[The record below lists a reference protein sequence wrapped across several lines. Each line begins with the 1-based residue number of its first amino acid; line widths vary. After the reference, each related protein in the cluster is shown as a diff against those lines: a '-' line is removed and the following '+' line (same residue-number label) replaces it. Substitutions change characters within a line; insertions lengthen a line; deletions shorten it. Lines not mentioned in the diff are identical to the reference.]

1 MIKKAVLILTLM
13 LVGLLAVASVSA
25 ADNLTDD
32 VFGIDETTDEMVSVD
47 ETNIDSSRINDN
59 GTCNEV
65 NHFNH
70 DSAEYNLPVLS
81 ASDNSQV
88 VGIKETHFDEFRYG
102 DRFSSS
108 LNVPLRDANNNLIY
122 NEKVTYSFDNITAP
136 VEYLSHQSI
145 TMPKDLQ
152 MNAYHF
158 ITLKYEGSSTYAPCE
173 KTIAFKYVSGRFGT
187 IFNQIPMKLEL
198 DFVNFNVYPGSIN
211 IYLKDD
217 LGKVY
222 SNLLFNYVFDDNGTV
237 FQQYSK
243 ANGNNIKLDF
253 SPLTKHNIT
262 INFKGNDLF
271 KSCKLSRSFSIGTS
285 IGFSQYDG
293 EFVEGGKNIPYYLYN
308 KGGMEVK
315 TIFAPFGI
323 STVNITNEA
332 TGQSMVTKINIIKQ
346 ELVNVYPLFADYAD
360 EIEYKVRVIENDKYA
375 VNKKVIFTI
384 GDNSYNV
391 TTDDNGYATLKIH
404 LKAGIYTVTAK
415 YENIIKSNKI
425 YVNPVYM
432 GNKCRNV
439 YISAVN
445 EYYNQNMEIN
455 YGWEGNLDG
464 YFKIFK
470 GNSLI
475 YNKRINTGGNVS
487 DYFEYSK
494 HDYNYVN
501 SQLSVGS
508 YAVKLVA
515 DDGTILKTSSFKII
529 KTPTEL
535 SVGSKNAKSGKK
547 ITISSYVLDDVMG
560 GCAKKA
566 TGQVT
571 LKVNGNYYYAN
582 VKNGKFSISF
592 KAPSKIKKY
601 SCKLTYGG
609 DSNYK
614 SSSTKFTLT
623 VKKATTKKTTTKKKT
638 TSFTVVVPV
647 KLNKK
652 VSKSYGVYKVRTY
665 KWVDYS
671 NGKKDAH
678 LRITVY
684 KNGKRLT
691 GFDAKY
697 WVHYKTGGGV
707 WLYTKNAAGTSY
719 KSSPIGYINVL
730 KVDYVKTTVWV

>member
-1 MIKKAVLILTLM
+1 M
-13 LVGLLAVASVSA
+13 ASVSA
-25 ADNLTDD
+25 VDTNLTDE
-32 VFGIDETTDEMVSVD
+32 VIAMEETTEEIVSVG
-47 ETNIDSSRINDN
+47 ETNIDSSQINDN
-59 GTCNEV
+59 GTYNGI
-65 NHFNH
+65 NDFYQ
-70 DSAEYNLPVLS
+70 DSTDYNSSVLS
-81 ASDNSQV
+81 ANDNSQ
-88 VGIKETHFDEFRYG
+88 VGIKETHFDDFRYG
-102 DRFSSS
+102 DTFSSS

-122 NEKVTYSFDNITAP
+122 NEKVKYSFDNTTTP

-145 TMPKDLQ
+145 RMPNDLE

-375 VNKKVIFTI
+375 ANKKVTFTI

-470 GNSLI
+470 GDSLV

-571 LKVNGNYYYAN
+571 LKVNGKSYSAN

-592 KAPSKIKKY
+592 KAPKKAKKY
-601 SCKLTYGG
+601 SCKLTYSG

-614 SSSTKFTLT
+614 GSSTKFTLT
-623 VKKATTKKTTTKKKT
+623 VKKTTAIKKKKT
-638 TSFTVVVPV
+638 ISFTVVVPA

-652 VSKSYGVYKVRTY
+652 VSKKVKGYKVEVYK
-665 KWVDYS
+665 YS
-671 NGKKDAH
+671 SNNNN
-678 LRITVY
+678 RIDIRVGLY
-684 KNGKRLT
+684 KNSKLI
-691 GFDAKY
+691 KLQN
-697 WVHYKTGGGV
+697 YKGQV
-707 WLYTKNAAGTSY
+707 WLKSKSGNWIYWYKNNYGDSNCVNPLTFSQY
-719 KSSPIGYINVL
+719 SKINQA
-730 KVDYVKTTVWV
+730 KVKIVI

>member
-1 MIKKAVLILTLM
+1 M
-13 LVGLLAVASVSA
+13 ASVSA
-25 ADNLTDD
+25 VDTNLTDE
-32 VFGIDETTDEMVSVD
+32 VIAMEETTEEIVSVG
-47 ETNIDSSRINDN
+47 ETNIDSSQINDN
-59 GTCNEV
+59 GTYNGI
-65 NHFNH
+65 NDFYQ
-70 DSAEYNLPVLS
+70 DSTDYNSSVLS
-81 ASDNSQV
+81 ANDNSQ
-88 VGIKETHFDEFRYG
+88 VGIKETHFDDFRYG
-102 DRFSSS
+102 DTFSSS

-122 NEKVTYSFDNITAP
+122 NEKVKYSFDNTTTP

-145 TMPKDLQ
+145 RMPNDLE

-198 DFVNFNVYPGSIN
+198 DFVNFKVYPGSIN

-375 VNKKVIFTI
+375 ANKKVTFTI

-475 YNKRINTGGNVS
+475 YNKRINTGSNVS

-494 HDYNYVN
+494 HDYNYAN
-501 SQLSVGS
+501 NQLSVGS
-508 YAVKLVA
+508 YTVKLVA

-535 SVGSKNAKSGKK
+535 SIGSKKAKSGKK
-547 ITISSYVLDDVMG
+547 ITISSYVLDDIMG

-566 TGQVT
+566 NGKVT
-571 LKVNGNYYYAN
+571 LKVNGKSYSAN

-592 KAPSKIKKY
+592 KSPTKTKKY
-601 SCKLTYGG
+601 SCKLTYSGN
-609 DSNYK
+609 SNYK
-614 SSSTKFTLT
+614 GSSTKFTLT
-623 VKKATTKKTTTKKKT
+623 VKKTTSIKKKKPK
-638 TSFTVVVPV
+638 SFTVTVPV
-647 KLNKK
+647 KFDKYSSKKVGKYTFRTIKYVKYNDNGRDYGVTTTLLKNKK
-652 VSKSYGVYKVRTY
+652 PMLKSKYKATYWWHFKSGTWKNLSKTRTVTY
-665 KWVDYS
+665 YDVKNVD
-671 NGKKDAH
+671 KIKAK
-678 LRITVY
+678 ITI
-684 KNGKRLT
+684 K
-691 GFDAKY
+691 
-697 WVHYKTGGGV
+697 
-707 WLYTKNAAGTSY
+707 
-719 KSSPIGYINVL
+719 
-730 KVDYVKTTVWV
+730 

>member
-1 MIKKAVLILTLM
+1 M
-13 LVGLLAVASVSA
+13 ASVSA
-25 ADNLTDD
+25 VDTNLTDE
-32 VFGIDETTDEMVSVD
+32 VIAMEETTEEIVSVG
-47 ETNIDSSRINDN
+47 ETNIDSSQINDN
-59 GTCNEV
+59 GTYNGI
-65 NHFNH
+65 NDFYQ
-70 DSAEYNLPVLS
+70 DSTDYNSSVLS
-81 ASDNSQV
+81 ANDNSQ
-88 VGIKETHFDEFRYG
+88 VGIKETHFDDFRYG
-102 DRFSSS
+102 DTFSSS

-122 NEKVTYSFDNITAP
+122 NEKVKYSFDNTTTP

-145 TMPKDLQ
+145 RMPNDLE

-375 VNKKVIFTI
+375 ANKKVTFTI

-470 GNSLI
+470 GDSLV

-494 HDYNYVN
+494 HDYNYAN
-501 SQLSVGS
+501 NQLSVGS
-508 YAVKLVA
+508 YTVKLVA

-535 SVGSKNAKSGKK
+535 SIGSKKAKSGKK
-547 ITISSYVLDDVMG
+547 ITISSYVLDDIMG

-566 TGQVT
+566 NGKVT
-571 LKVNGNYYYAN
+571 LKVNGKSYSAN

-592 KAPSKIKKY
+592 KSPTKTKKY
-601 SCKLTYGG
+601 SCKLTYSGN
-609 DSNYK
+609 SNYK
-614 SSSTKFTLT
+614 GSSTKFTLT
-623 VKKATTKKTTTKKKT
+623 VKKTTSIKKKKPK
-638 TSFTVVVPV
+638 SFTVTVPV
-647 KLNKK
+647 KFDKYSSKKVGKYTFRTIKYVKYNDNGRDYGVTTTLLKNKK
-652 VSKSYGVYKVRTY
+652 PMLKSKYKATYWWHFKSGTWKNLSKTRTVTY
-665 KWVDYS
+665 YDVKNVD
-671 NGKKDAH
+671 KIKAK
-678 LRITVY
+678 ITI
-684 KNGKRLT
+684 K
-691 GFDAKY
+691 
-697 WVHYKTGGGV
+697 
-707 WLYTKNAAGTSY
+707 
-719 KSSPIGYINVL
+719 
-730 KVDYVKTTVWV
+730 

>member
-1 MIKKAVLILTLM
+1 LIRKVVLILTLM
-13 LVGLLAVASVSA
+13 LVGLLAVATVSA
-25 ADNLTDD
+25 GDNITDD

-102 DRFSSS
+102 DTFSSS

-187 IFNQIPMKLEL
+187 IINQIPTKLEL

-243 ANGNNIKLDF
+243 TNGNNIKLNF
-253 SPLTKHNIT
+253 SPLTQHKIT
-262 INFKGNDLF
+262 INFKGNNLF
-271 KSCKLSRSFSIGTS
+271 KSCTLSRSFSIGTS

-293 EFVEGGKNIPYYLYN
+293 EFVEGGKNIPYYLYY
-308 KGGMEVK
+308 KDGMEVK

-332 TGQSMVTKINIIKQ
+332 TGQSMVTKINILKQ
-346 ELVNVYPLFADYAD
+346 ELDVFPLFVDYD
-360 EIEYKVRVIENDKYA
+360 DKVEYKVRVIENDKYA

-384 GDNSYNV
+384 GDNSYNA

-425 YVNPVYM
+425 YVNPVYV

-445 EYYNQNMEIN
+445 EYYNQNMKIN

-475 YNKRINTGGNVS
+475 YNKRINTGSNVS

-494 HDYNYVN
+494 HDYNYAN
-501 SQLSVGS
+501 NQLSVGS
-508 YAVKLVA
+508 YTVKLVA

-535 SVGSKNAKSGKK
+535 SIGSKKAKSGKK
-547 ITISSYVLDDVMG
+547 ITISSYVLDDIMG

-566 TGQVT
+566 NGKVT
-571 LKVNGNYYYAN
+571 LKVNGKSYSAN

-592 KAPSKIKKY
+592 KSPTKTKKY
-601 SCKLTYGG
+601 SCKLTYSGN
-609 DSNYK
+609 SNYK
-614 SSSTKFTLT
+614 GSSTKFTLT
-623 VKKATTKKTTTKKKT
+623 VKKTTSIKKKKT
-638 TSFTVVVPV
+638 ISFTVVVPA

-652 VSKSYGVYKVRTY
+652 VSKKVKGYKVEVYK
-665 KWVDYS
+665 YS
-671 NGKKDAH
+671 SNNNN
-678 LRITVY
+678 RIDIRVGLY
-684 KNGKRLT
+684 KNSKLI
-691 GFDAKY
+691 KLQN
-697 WVHYKTGGGV
+697 YKGQV
-707 WLYTKNAAGTSY
+707 WLKSKSGNWIYWYKNNYGDSNCVNPLTFSQY
-719 KSSPIGYINVL
+719 SKINQA
-730 KVDYVKTTVWV
+730 KVKIVI

>member
-1 MIKKAVLILTLM
+1 MIII
-13 LVGLLAVASVSA
+13 VAFVATGVVSA
-25 ADNLTDD
+25 AANVTDD
-32 VFGIDETTDEMVSVD
+32 AVGIEETGNEIVSVD
-47 ETNIDSSRINDN
+47 ETNIDYSKINESNSDFMN
-59 GTCNEV
+59 
-65 NHFNH
+65 
-70 DSAEYNLPVLS
+70 YNLSVLS
-81 ASDNSQV
+81 TNDNSQTL
-88 VGIKETHFDEFRYG
+88 GIKETHFDDFRYG
-102 DRFSSS
+102 DRFSSL

-158 ITLKYEGSSTYAPCE
+158 ITLKYGGSSTYAPCE

-187 IFNQIPMKLEL
+187 IFNQIPTKLEL

-243 ANGNNIKLDF
+243 TNGNNIKLNF
-253 SPLTKHNIT
+253 SPLTQHKIT
-262 INFKGNDLF
+262 INFKGNNLF
-271 KSCKLSRSFSIGTS
+271 KSCTLSRSFSIGTS
-285 IGFSQYDG
+285 IGFSQYGG
-293 EFVEGGKNIPYYLYN
+293 EFVEGGKNIPYYLYY
-308 KGGMEVK
+308 KDGMEVK

-332 TGQSMVTKINIIKQ
+332 TGQSMVTKINILKQ
-346 ELVNVYPLFADYAD
+346 ELDVYPLFVDYDD
-360 EIEYKVRVIENDKYA
+360 EVEYKVRVIENDKYA

-384 GDNSYNV
+384 GDNSYNA

-404 LKAGIYTVTAK
+404 LKAGIYTVTVK

-425 YVNPVYM
+425 YVNPVYV

-439 YISAVN
+439 YISTVN
-445 EYYNQNMEIN
+445 EYYNQNMKIN

-475 YNKRINTGGNVS
+475 YNKRINTGSNVS

-494 HDYNYVN
+494 HDYNYAN
-501 SQLSVGS
+501 NQLSVGS
-508 YAVKLVA
+508 YTVKLVA

-535 SVGSKNAKSGKK
+535 SIGSKKAKSGKK
-547 ITISSYVLDDVMG
+547 ITISSYVSDDIMG
-560 GCAKKA
+560 GCAKTA
-566 TGQVT
+566 NGQVT
-571 LKVNGNYYYAN
+571 LTINGKPYSAK

-592 KAPSKIKKY
+592 KAPSKAKKY
-601 SCKLTYGG
+601 TSKLIYSG

-614 SSSTKFTLT
+614 GSSKTFKII
-623 VKKATTKKTTTKKKT
+623 VKKGSSVKKTTTKKT
-638 TSFTVVVPV
+638 TNSNVKKITLKFTNSRSSGKYV
-647 KLNKK
+647 KNTY
-652 VSKSYGVYKVRTY
+652 VYVGYGDIYGQYVRTDTHNGVKGITFIKANVY
-665 KWVDYS
+665 FKNNR
-671 NGKKDAH
+671 NGKT
-678 LRITVY
+678 I
-684 KNGKRLT
+684 
-691 GFDAKY
+691 
-697 WVHYKTGGGV
+697 
-707 WLYTKNAAGTSY
+707 
-719 KSSPIGYINVL
+719 
-730 KVDYVKTTVWV
+730 VKTKKLDKWGYSKTKLISGYTPNKVIIFYK